1 MAHNRIRIVLAAC
14 ILALVPCC
22 ISEQAAA
29 QGRVDRF
36 DRSAPRPAPAQK
48 YKLSDDE
55 LGSMGV
61 ARGDM
66 PAFPNK
72 CYGNLSIS
80 NEFLDRFQARGF
92 SLEAVCLAITSPWVQ
107 YNPETGKP
115 LPVSKDFL
123 FVVPDC
129 FKDGKPFLD
138 CKFNYDHSSGLKW
151 TDAERER
158 IHARAVEIDA
168 AVRKVIATGRYGNE
182 CTCDSLRW
190 DKRLRFAPGVSC
202 RLDAAPACLEQ
213 MSSGQIRAGSPV
225 IEVEGYA
232 FEGVPTKGF
241 TSYGGFDILPRLARG
256 YAYRIGSPEGDDD
269 TPYVTLPP
277 GRKIEVGTQ

>member
-14 ILALVPCC
+14 ILAFVCC
-22 ISEQAAA
+22 GGVSAPSTA
-29 QGRVDRF
+29 QEF

-55 LGSMGV
+55 LRSMGV
-61 ARGDM
+61 ARGDV

-72 CYGNLSIS
+72 CYGSVSIS
-80 NEFLDRFQARGF
+80 NEFLAPFRARGF

-129 FKDGKPFLD
+129 FKSGTPFLD
-138 CKFNYDHSSGLKW
+138 CEFNHDHASGLKR
-151 TDAERER
+151 TDAGRQGV
-158 IHARAVEIDA
+158 HTRAVEVDA
-168 AVRKVIATGRYGNE
+168 AVRRIIASGRFGNQ
-182 CTCDSLRW
+182 CACDSLRW
-190 DKRLRFAPGVSC
+190 QGSQLRIAAGAAC
-202 RLDAAPACLEQ
+202 RVDAAPACLEQ
-213 MSSGQIRAGSPV
+213 MSGRQIRTGSLV
-225 IEVEGYA
+225 FETEGIA
-232 FEGVPTKGF
+232 FENVPTKGL
-241 TSYGGFDILPRLARG
+241 TDYGGFDILPRLARG